1 MPTQKVTA
9 SYTEKV
15 QLEFY
20 GEKRKV
26 VLRGKHQTPPDDD
39 VLDSSVFPL
48 SFHAGIQLISKV
60 IIFTF
65 AWVKSFFLSLCDFQ
79 MLLQRSVAP
88 VGK

>member
-1 MPTQKVTA
+1 M
-9 SYTEKV
+9 
-15 QLEFY
+15 
-20 GEKRKV
+20 
-26 VLRGKHQTPPDDD
+26 RGKRHTAPTDDD

-48 SFHAGIQLISKV
+48 AFYASTQLISKI

-65 AWVKSFFLSLCDFQ
+65 ARVKSFFRSLRDFQ